1 MSQRRPWPGVACR
14 GGCHP
19 PVLGGRPSPCL
30 PRAPGGYRSR
40 FLSDRWPVGAVA
52 KLYGVWNEDAS
63 QADRGTFILDAGG
76 GVRYVVH
83 NSSNQ
88 AATRVAYVAALEG
101 RMGRQINTG
110 HVPALTPK
118 LSQSL
123 DELEQARLVPIERDA
138 FNAVFDTGHHGFLR
152 SGSGTEGSHWVSGAL
167 AL

>member
-1 MSQRRPWPGVACR
+1 
-14 GGCHP
+14 
-19 PVLGGRPSPCL
+19 
-30 PRAPGGYRSR
+30 
-40 FLSDRWPVGAVA
+40 
-52 KLYGVWNEDAS
+52 
-63 QADRGTFILDAGG
+63 
-76 GVRYVVH
+76 VRYVVH

-123 DELEQARLVPIERDA
+123 DELEQARLVPVERDA